1 MVLVVGEHCR
11 VLLSST
17 SVGCGVSSWGGWREC
32 PVPDGDHSPTAGTSV
47 PRRETTMFPVRV
59 SPTFWSP
66 PSSVGSQGRH
76 GVPCK
81 RTVSGVA
88 GLLCM
93 LLQSLFRA
101 SGGRPVLT
109 RQCLCPWVAEWVEW
123 IVEVIIWRGCWFS
136 RCFLEV
142 FYIIQW

>member
-1 MVLVVGEHCR
+1 VWGAAFRRGAAGGSALSRMATTARRRGRLCRGERQQCFP
-11 VLLSST
+11 
-17 SVGCGVSSWGGWREC
+17 SVYHLR
-32 PVPDGDHSPTAGTSV
+32 
-47 PRRETTMFPVRV
+47 
-59 SPTFWSP
+59 FWSP

-123 IVEVIIWRGCWFS
+123 IIEVIIWRGCWFS
-136 RCFLEV
+136 RCFKRFSILYNGDKTLFSV
-142 FYIIQW
+142 F